1 MKNRLIP
8 AFVALLG
15 LLVAGWLLW
24 PERQPMPTV
33 VFNLTDS
40 SAVHSKE
47 LIGEPLLI
55 NFWSVSCAV
64 CLRDMPKLT
73 RLAETLADRGLRVI
87 GVAMPHDP
95 PPVLIDAVKKLK
107 PGFPVALDVHGEINR
122 AFGGIDATPTTFL
135 IGRDG
140 TIVYREQGPIDETRI
155 RATFLTL

>member
-1 MKNRLIP
+1 MNIRLLP
-8 AFVALLG
+8 VFVVLLA

-24 PERQPMPTV
+24 PEKQFMPPV
-33 VFNLTDS
+33 VFNLTDGSTVDS
-40 SAVHSKE
+40 SE
-47 LIGEPLLI
+47 LTGQPLLV

-64 CLRDMPKLT
+64 CVRDMPKLT

-95 PPVLIDAVKKLK
+95 PPALIDAVDRLR

-122 AFGGIDATPTTFL
+122 AFGGISATPTTFL

-140 TIVYREQGPIDETRI
+140 SIAYRGRGPIDETRI